1 MCRILLAAFLVLFAA
16 PAGAA
21 TAAPSAASSQRFDAT
36 ALADAVL
43 QALPESGQKITVRLD
58 NPRLVVDAPAAA
70 LLSVQDMAV
79 EPSGRRFTAQAR
91 VEEDGRVLA
100 TVPLAGRLVTTVS
113 LPILT
118 HAMRPGDLIS
128 AGDVD
133 WQETEVVPGVE
144 QYLTRAEDII
154 NKTPRRPVRAGV
166 PLRGFDLAPP
176 VLVKRGSQVAM
187 IYENGR
193 LHITTQGRALGDGAI
208 GDTIRVVNLSSS
220 RTVEGRV
227 EPSGAVRVGPGGTN
241 G

>member
-128 AGDVD
+128 AGM
-133 WQETEVVPGVE
+133 WTG
-144 QYLTRAEDII
+144 
-154 NKTPRRPVRAGV
+154 RRP
-166 PLRGFDLAPP
+166 
-176 VLVKRGSQVAM
+176 KSCRGS
-187 IYENGR
+187 NN
-193 LHITTQGRALGDGAI
+193 T
-208 GDTIRVVNLSSS
+208 
-220 RTVEGRV
+220 
-227 EPSGAVRVGPGGTN
+227 
-241 G
+241 